1 MDFYV
6 GLLGLVFKLKDIIT
20 YFDSMKWFDIKNKN
34 YWRVTG
40 DQDYSIQ
47 EVSKITGITVRSL
60 RNYLKTYESLLEPRR
75 GYYNSLIFS
84 AEDVQIFV
92 MIKTLIKDGFKHSDI
107 VEKVTDELNQLRKT
121 NDSSKEQTISDGDTP
136 SAPIQISIHRDQD
149 DDNLPVQ
156 KSTDLVSIPPALLD
170 NLNDTFLSLE
180 KRNAILE
187 EKLDNIEGMLLK
199 LNNQNQGQ
207 YQLPKPIVSL
217 MDSTQAL
224 WSALKKSIP

>member
-1 MDFYV
+1 
-6 GLLGLVFKLKDIIT
+6 
-20 YFDSMKWFDIKNKN
+20 MKWFDIKNKN

-60 RNYLKTYESLLEPRR
+60 RNYLKTYDSLLDPRR

-84 AEDVQIFV
+84 AEDIQIFV

-107 VEKVTDELNQLRKT
+107 VEKVTDELNQMKSSIR
-121 NDSSKEQTISDGDTP
+121 NDEKQNKSDDDVP
-136 SAPIQISIHRDQD
+136 VAPVQISIQRVQD
-149 DDNLPVQ
+149 NDNLPVHA
-156 KSTDLVSIPPALLD
+156 SSDAVSIPTALLD

-180 KRNAILE
+180 KRNAMLE
-187 EKLDNIEGMLLK
+187 EKLENIEGMLIK
-199 LNNQNQGQ
+199 LNAQSKVQS
-207 YQLPKPIVSL
+207 QLPKPIVSL

>member
-1 MDFYV
+1 
-6 GLLGLVFKLKDIIT
+6 
-20 YFDSMKWFDIKNKN
+20 MKWFDIKNKN

-60 RNYLKTYESLLEPRR
+60 RNYLKTYDSLLDPRR

-84 AEDVQIFV
+84 AEDIQIFV

-107 VEKVTDELNQLRKT
+107 VEKVTDELNQMKSSIR
-121 NDSSKEQTISDGDTP
+121 NDEKQNKSDDDVP
-136 SAPIQISIHRDQD
+136 VAPVQISIQRVQD
-149 DDNLPVQ
+149 NDNLPVHA
-156 KSTDLVSIPPALLD
+156 SSDAVSIPTALLD

-180 KRNAILE
+180 KRNAMLE
-187 EKLDNIEGMLLK
+187 EKLENIEGMLIK
-199 LNNQNQGQ
+199 LNAQSKVQS
-207 YQLPKPIVSL
+207 QLPKPIVSL

-224 WSALKKSIP
+224 WLALKKSIP

>member
-1 MDFYV
+1 
-6 GLLGLVFKLKDIIT
+6 
-20 YFDSMKWFDIKNKN
+20 MKWFDIKNKN

-60 RNYLKTYESLLEPRR
+60 RNYLKTYDSLLDPRR

-84 AEDVQIFV
+84 AEDIQIFV
-92 MIKTLIKDGFKHSDI
+92 MIKTLIKDGFKHSDV
-107 VEKVTDELNQLRKT
+107 VEKVTDELNQMKSSIK
-121 NDSSKEQTISDGDTP
+121 NDEKQDKSDDD
-136 SAPIQISIHRDQD
+136 APVAPVQISIQRVQD
-149 DDNLPVQ
+149 NDNLPVHA
-156 KSTDLVSIPPALLD
+156 SSDAVSIPTALLD

-187 EKLDNIEGMLLK
+187 EKLENIEGMLIK
-199 LNNQNQGQ
+199 LNAQNKVQS
-207 YQLPKPIVSL
+207 QLPKPIVSL

>member
-1 MDFYV
+1 
-6 GLLGLVFKLKDIIT
+6 
-20 YFDSMKWFDIKNKN
+20 MKWFDIKNKN

-84 AEDVQIFV
+84 AADVQAFV
-92 MIKTLIKDGFKHSDI
+92 MIKTLIKDGFKQSEIVAKVTKELDQLRLDKSIDQKEIINPKDETSAPVKISINREEDTTHYS
-107 VEKVTDELNQLRKT
+107 VEKTVE
-121 NDSSKEQTISDGDTP
+121 TI
-136 SAPIQISIHRDQD
+136 
-149 DDNLPVQ
+149 N
-156 KSTDLVSIPPALLD
+156 IPPALLE

-187 EKLDNIEGMLLK
+187 EKLSNIEGMLLK
-199 LNNQNQGQ
+199 LNNSNQTQ
-207 YQLPKPIVSL
+207 SSLPRPIISL
-217 MDSTQAL
+217 FDSTQAL

>member
-1 MDFYV
+1 
-6 GLLGLVFKLKDIIT
+6 
-20 YFDSMKWFDIKNKN
+20 MKWFDIKNKN

-60 RNYLKTYESLLEPRR
+60 RNYLKTYESLIDPRR

-84 AEDVQIFV
+84 AEDIHIFV
-92 MIKTLIKDGFKHSDI
+92 MIKTLIKDGFKHSD
-107 VEKVTDELNQLRKT
+107 VVQKVSDELSQLRKAGDT
-121 NDSSKEQTISDGDTP
+121 SEKQTISDDDTP
-136 SAPIQISIHRDQD
+136 DAPIQISIHRDQD
-149 DDNLPVQ
+149 GDNLPVQ
-156 KSTDLVSIPPALLD
+156 TSADLISIPPTLLD
-170 NLNDTFLSLE
+170 NLNETFLSLE

-199 LNNQNQGQ
+199 LNKQNQAQ
-207 YQLPKPIVSL
+207 YQLPKPIISL
-217 MDSTQAL
+217 VDSTQAL

>member
-1 MDFYV
+1 
-6 GLLGLVFKLKDIIT
+6 
-20 YFDSMKWFDIKNKN
+20 MKWFDIKNKN

-60 RNYLKTYESLLEPRR
+60 RNYLKTYDSLLDPRR

-84 AEDVQIFV
+84 AEDIQIFV

-107 VEKVTDELNQLRKT
+107 VEKVTDELNQIK
-121 NDSSKEQTISDGDTP
+121 SSVINEEKQAKSEDD
-136 SAPIQISIHRDQD
+136 APAAPVQISIQRVQD
-149 DDNLPVQ
+149 DDNVPVHA
-156 KSTDLVSIPPALLD
+156 SSDAVSIPTALLD

-187 EKLDNIEGMLLK
+187 EKLENIEGMLIK
-199 LNNQNQGQ
+199 LNAQNKVQS
-207 YQLPKPIVSL
+207 QLPKPIVSL

>member
-1 MDFYV
+1 
-6 GLLGLVFKLKDIIT
+6 
-20 YFDSMKWFDIKNKN
+20 MKWFDIKNKN

-60 RNYLKTYESLLEPRR
+60 RNYLKTYDSLLDPRR

-84 AEDVQIFV
+84 AEDIQIFV

-107 VEKVTDELNQLRKT
+107 VEKVTDELNQMKSSIR
-121 NDSSKEQTISDGDTP
+121 NDEKQDKSDDD
-136 SAPIQISIHRDQD
+136 APVAPVQISIQRVQD
-149 DDNLPVQ
+149 NDNLPVHA
-156 KSTDLVSIPPALLD
+156 SSNAVSIPTALLD

-180 KRNAILE
+180 KRNAMLE
-187 EKLDNIEGMLLK
+187 EKLENIEGMLIK
-199 LNNQNQGQ
+199 LNAQSKVQS
-207 YQLPKPIVSL
+207 QLPKPIVSL